1 MKILNFKRNIL
12 FIIMISVPLLAA
24 SQNKAMV
31 QVEKSMEILR
41 DLMINPDQMALD
53 LILHDRLTYG
63 HSSGVVEDK
72 SSLIKNLT
80 SGNSDFVTIDITEQ
94 EILVEDKTAIVRHK
108 LSASIKDKGVSGQI
122 NLKIMYT
129 WVKSNK
135 SWKLLARQAVK
146 VIEK

>member
-1 MKILNFKRNIL
+1 
-12 FIIMISVPLLAA
+12 MISLPLLAA
-24 SQNKAMV
+24 SQNKSMV

-41 DLMINPDQMALD
+41 ELLINPDQMVLD
-53 LILHDRLTYG
+53 QNLHDGLIYG
-63 HSSGVVEDK
+63 HSSGFVEDK

-108 LSASIKDKGVSGQI
+108 LSAITNDKGVSGQV

-129 WVKSNK
+129 WVKSKK

-146 VIEK
+146 VIE

>member
-12 FIIMISVPLLAA
+12 FIIMISLPLLAV

-94 EILVEDKTAIVRHK
+94 EILAEDKTAIVGHK
-108 LSASIKDKGVSGQI
+108 LSASIKDKGMSGQV

>member
-1 MKILNFKRNIL
+1 
-12 FIIMISVPLLAA
+12 
-24 SQNKAMV
+24 MV
-31 QVEKSMEILR
+31 QVENSMEILR
-41 DLMINPDQMALD
+41 DLLINPDPMKLD
-53 LILHDRLTYG
+53 QILHDRLTYG
-63 HSSGVVEDK
+63 HSSGFVEDK

-94 EILVEDKTAIVRHK
+94 EILIEDKTAIVRHK
-108 LSASIKDKGVSGQI
+108 LSATTNDKGTPGQV
-122 NLKIMYT
+122 NLRIMYT